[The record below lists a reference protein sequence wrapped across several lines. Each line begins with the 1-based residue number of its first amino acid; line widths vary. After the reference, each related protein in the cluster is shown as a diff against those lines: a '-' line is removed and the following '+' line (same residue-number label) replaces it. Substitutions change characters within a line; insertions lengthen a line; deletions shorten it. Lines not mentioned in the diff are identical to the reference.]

1 MSSFHGV
8 QTLTYGKGVN
18 FHPLYIETHYILLPI
33 STMNIILY
41 IIFQSIVNQF
51 PDM

>member
-1 MSSFHGV
+1 MSTFHGV